1 GLGDALDLVGQA
13 RVHGFLGGVP
23 GLSLHR
29 GPPVLDGAARLLGV
43 DRGDVVADLV
53 EPLGQ
58 VAHLGGVEA
67 HGHRVRL
74 VDHQLAVAGHGDGLA
89 RHGDEAGG
97 TGGQALDGD
106 VDGRRVVAQRVE
118 NGDAVEHVPTR
129 AIETQV
135 DVLGGQVGQLAH
147 EVLGGDAPI
156 ADLVVD
162 QQIHRVLGDVLEG
175 VPVGASLPELR
186 DGPGGLE
193 VVHAAAPGGSGCSCG
208 AGKG

>member
-1 GLGDALDLVGQA
+1 
-13 RVHGFLGGVP
+13 
-23 GLSLHR
+23 
-29 GPPVLDGAARLLGV
+29 
-43 DRGDVVADLV
+43 
-53 EPLGQ
+53 
-58 VAHLGGVEA
+58 
-67 HGHRVRL
+67 
-74 VDHQLAVAGHGDGLA
+74 LAVAGHGDGLA

-118 NGDAVEHVPTR
+118 NGDAVEDVAAG

-156 ADLVVD
+156 ADLVVY
-162 QQIHRVLGDVLEG
+162 QQIRGLVGDVLEG
-175 VPVGASLPELR
+175 VPVGASLPEPG

-193 VVHAAAPGGSGCSCG
+193 GLHAAAPGGSGCSCG
-208 AGKG
+208 PGRVGKGRGSGLSRDSNCGSSRASRTDSGTPPA

>member
-1 GLGDALDLVGQA
+1 RRSA
-13 RVHGFLGGVP
+13 RSSTVIHVLCDYTAPVAIYT
-23 GLSLHR
+23 LSLHDAL
-29 GPPVLDGAARLLGV
+29 PIF
-43 DRGDVVADLV
+43 
-53 EPLGQ
+53 
-58 VAHLGGVEA
+58 
-67 HGHRVRL
+67 
-74 VDHQLAVAGHGDGLA
+74 AVAGHGDGLA

-186 DGPGGLE
+186 DGP
-193 VVHAAAPGGSGCSCG
+193 
-208 AGKG
+208 